1 MSICTSN
8 RVYLKLPFDESD
20 AAEMERLMKDL
31 GDEYFGSE
39 DGREWRLM
47 KNQMVLTVVI
57 RPLKQIQADCQADLT
72 ALGVASKEIFEVV
85 TVKGLK
91 ESSEFCRQIA
101 DRIAADLEGVTGVT
115 EHCG

>member
-20 AAEMERLMKDL
+20 AAEMERLMEDL

-47 KNQMVLTVVI
+47 KNQMILTVVI
-57 RPLKQIQADCQADLT
+57 QPLEQTQADCQEDFA
-72 ALGVASKEIFEVV
+72 ALGVASKGIFEVV

-91 ESSEFCRQIA
+91 ESSEFCRLIA
-101 DRIAADLEGVTGVT
+101 DRIASDLEGLIQLSIHT
-115 EHCG
+115 

>member
-20 AAEMERLMKDL
+20 AAEMERLMEDL

-39 DGREWRLM
+39 DGREWRLR
-47 KNQMVLTVVI
+47 KSHLILTVVI
-57 RPLKQIQADCQADLT
+57 QPLEQDQAECQADLA
-72 ALGVASKEIFEVV
+72 ALGVAPTEIFDVV

-91 ESSEFCRQIA
+91 ESAEFCRQVA
-101 DRIAADLEGVTGVT
+101 ERIAANLEGLIQLSIHTR
-115 EHCG
+115 